1 MKKTLTILNETGI
14 HARPAS
20 IIAKTTMKFSSDVF
34 IEVRDKSVNAK
45 SIMNILSSGMQ
56 KGDEITISASG
67 PDEVEA
73 VETLVDLFNS
83 NFGE

>member
-20 IIAKTTMKFSSDVF
+20 IIAKATMKFSSDVF
-34 IEVRDKSVNAK
+34 IEVRDKSINAK

>member
-34 IEVRDKSVNAK
+34 IEVRDKSINAK

-67 PDEVEA
+67 SDEVEA

>member
-34 IEVRDKSVNAK
+34 IEVRDKSINAK

>member
-34 IEVRDKSVNAK
+34 IEVRDKSINAK

-73 VETLVDLFNS
+73 VETLVELFNS